1 VNGLSSR
8 RLTSKEMPMLWFIA
22 VFLVVL
28 WVVGVA
34 TSYTLGGLV
43 HILLLLA
50 VIALGVQLFRG
61 R

>member
-1 VNGLSSR
+1 
-8 RLTSKEMPMLWFIA
+8 MLWFIA